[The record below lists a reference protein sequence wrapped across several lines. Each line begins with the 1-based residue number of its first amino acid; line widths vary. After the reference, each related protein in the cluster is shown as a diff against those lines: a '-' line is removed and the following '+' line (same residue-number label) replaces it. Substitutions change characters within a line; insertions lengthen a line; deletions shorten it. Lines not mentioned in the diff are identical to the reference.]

1 MVRTHKSI
9 LQQKLNR
16 CQQMQSLLESGQPD
30 YEALSTLLR
39 REHNGTYKFGN
50 ERVFI
55 KIDEKN
61 ELFIEYDN

>member
-1 MVRTHKSI
+1 
-9 LQQKLNR
+9 
-16 CQQMQSLLESGQPD
+16 MQSLLESGQPD
-30 YEALSTLLR
+30 YEALATLLR
-39 REHNGTYKFGN
+39 REHYGTYKFGN